1 MLQLQFHLDKILLGP
16 RTEQGFLTDDTRP
29 QLDRRI
35 HLGSVE
41 QQLNALFDL
50 IRPEDDQR

>member
-50 IRPEDDQR
+50 IRPVDDQR